1 MRDAAPGPSRTRWLE
16 PFDHPRRVIPAQPVG
31 ENIEVKVGERYT
43 HGGASLH
50 GAWRGRWSMTEQD
63 MTEQAVGPI
72 DYLALELPAARMK
85 GEGLAALVD
94 LVDRGIIRILDMRV
108 VKREADGTFTA
119 MAITDLD
126 HDGTLDLAIF
136 EGIESGMLDDD
147 DLRQA
152 AELIE
157 PGKVVALLLYE
168 NTWAAPFVAAMR
180 RAGAE
185 LIASG
190 RIPAD
195 EVEAMLDALE
205 AEEAQTQAT

>member
-1 MRDAAPGPSRTRWLE
+1 
-16 PFDHPRRVIPAQPVG
+16 
-31 ENIEVKVGERYT
+31 
-43 HGGASLH
+43 
-50 GAWRGRWSMTEQD
+50 MTEQD
-63 MTEQAVGPI
+63 VATEQASTTADDSLVESAVGPI

-94 LVDRGIIRILDMRV
+94 LVDRGIIRVLDMRAV
-108 VKREADGTFTA
+108 RREADGTFTA
-119 MAITDLD
+119 IAITDLD

-136 EGIESGMLDDD
+136 EGVESGLLDDD

-152 AELIE
+152 ADLIE
-157 PGKVVALLLYE
+157 PGKVVALLIYE
-168 NTWAAPFVAAMR
+168 NSWAAPFVGAMR

-205 AEEAQTQAT
+205 AEEAQAQAT

>member
-1 MRDAAPGPSRTRWLE
+1 
-16 PFDHPRRVIPAQPVG
+16 
-31 ENIEVKVGERYT
+31 
-43 HGGASLH
+43 
-50 GAWRGRWSMTEQD
+50 MTEQD
-63 MTEQAVGPI
+63 GMTELAVGPI
-72 DYLALELPAARMK
+72 DYLAIELPAAKMR

-94 LVDRGIIRILDMRV
+94 LVDQGIIRVLDLRAV
-108 VKREADGTFTA
+108 RREDDGTFTA
-119 MAITDLD
+119 VAITDLD
-126 HDGTLDLAIF
+126 NDGTLDLAVF
-136 EGIESGMLDDD
+136 EGIESGLLDDD

-180 RAGAE
+180 RTGAE
-185 LIASG
+185 LIAGG

-205 AEEAQTQAT
+205 AEEAQAQAT

>member
-1 MRDAAPGPSRTRWLE
+1 
-16 PFDHPRRVIPAQPVG
+16 
-31 ENIEVKVGERYT
+31 
-43 HGGASLH
+43 
-50 GAWRGRWSMTEQD
+50 MTEQGVTEQD
-63 MTEQAVGPI
+63 QSEQAVGPI

-94 LVDRGIIRILDMRV
+94 LVDRGIIRILDLRV

-119 MAITDLD
+119 IAITDLD

-136 EGIESGMLDDD
+136 EGIESGLLDDD

-157 PGKVVALLLYE
+157 PGKVVALLLFE

-205 AEEAQTQAT
+205 AEETQPQAT

>member
-1 MRDAAPGPSRTRWLE
+1 MG
-16 PFDHPRRVIPAQPVG
+16 
-31 ENIEVKVGERYT
+31 
-43 HGGASLH
+43 
-50 GAWRGRWSMTEQD
+50 RGRYSMTEQD
-63 MTEQAVGPI
+63 RMTEESMTAQDNLTEEAVGPI
-72 DYLALELPAARMK
+72 DYLAIELPSARMR

-94 LVDRGIIRILDMRV
+94 LVDRGIIRVLDLRAV
-108 VKREADGTFTA
+108 TREADGTFTA
-119 MAITDLD
+119 VAITDLD
-126 HDGTLDLAIF
+126 NDGTLDLAVF
-136 EGIESGMLDDD
+136 DGVESGMLDDD

-168 NTWAAPFVAAMR
+168 NTWARPFVGAMR

-205 AEEAQTQAT
+205 AEEAQAQAT